1 MVELPLLAGAIS
13 SAMFV
18 IGTLPMIH
26 KAFATKNLQSYSMS
40 SLLLNNVGNLLH
52 ALYVYSLPPGPIWL
66 LHTFNLITTAL
77 MLFWYV
83 RYEGR
88 YQVKVRSV
96 PLLWTVV
103 MQKAT
108 TLVPSLRSAGR
119 ALFMNDSSR
128 TPCCTVG
135 AV

>member
-1 MVELPLLAGAIS
+1 MPDLALFAGAIS

-18 IGTLPMIH
+18 IGTLPMLY

-40 SLLLNNVGNLLH
+40 HLLLNNVGNLLH

-88 YQVKVRSV
+88 RQGKGSDL
-96 PLLWTVV
+96 PSSWTTV
-103 MQKAT
+103 MQKAAA
-108 TLVPSLRSAGR
+108 LVQSLRSPDKAMTLNG
-119 ALFMNDSSR
+119 SSL
-128 TPCCTVG
+128 TQEIGSVCC
-135 AV
+135 